1 MGRPLGSPAHGETA
15 RPPYPLGPGW
25 KQPGSSWA
33 SGSHHFLQPTPRQ
46 RGSIRGHGP
55 GHKASARRGLMLI
68 KRGPGTGRKSSQP
81 YDDDSSSQARPTDT
95 SRQRLR
101 DPLNQ
106 DRPGYEQQQHGI
118 SRTRTMAGHN
128 PADDRPADGQ
138 PFLLPSGP
146 LRRPDRVPRRAGRA
160 RRVDL
165 RPRPAIAGHRGPPGH
180 RRRASAAVAWTRG
193 RRARQRAEHRADLA
207 LRPGALRDPRPG
219 KSPTS
224 RAGPTRSSPT
234 ARKAATSTSTPN

>member
-15 RPPYPLGPGW
+15 RPHIPRAGPTPGW

-33 SGSHHFLQPTPRQ
+33 SGSHHLLQPTPRQ
-46 RGSIRGHGP
+46 RASIRGHGP

-81 YDDDSSSQARPTDT
+81 YDDDSSSQARLTDT

-101 DPLNQ
+101 DPVNQ

-118 SRTRTMAGHN
+118 SRTRTTAGHN
-128 PADDRPADGQ
+128 PAGDRPADGQ

-160 RRVDL
+160 RRWIFACDL
-165 RPRPAIAGHRGPPGH
+165 LSRGIQG
-180 RRRASAAVAWTRG
+180 RQASAACKCG
-193 RRARQRAEHRADLA
+193 RRL
-207 LRPGALRDPRPG
+207 DPRAA
-219 KSPTS
+219 SP
-224 RAGPTRSSPT
+224 
-234 ARKAATSTSTPN
+234 ARC

>member
-15 RPPYPLGPGW
+15 RPPYPLGPGR

-33 SGSHHFLQPTPRQ
+33 SGSHHLLQPTPRQ
-46 RGSIRGHGP
+46 RASIRGHGP

-81 YDDDSSSQARPTDT
+81 HDDDSSSQARPTDT

-118 SRTRTMAGHN
+118 SRTRTTAGHN

-138 PFLLPSGP
+138 PFSTPVRTPTPSGSRSTSVWKSP
-146 LRRPDRVPRRAGRA
+146 SSGSSPATCYRGASRAA
-160 RRVDL
+160 
-165 RPRPAIAGHRGPPGH
+165 
-180 RRRASAAVAWTRG
+180 RASAACKCG
-193 RRARQRAEHRADLA
+193 RRL
-207 LRPGALRDPRPG
+207 DPWAA
-219 KSPTS
+219 SP
-224 RAGPTRSSPT
+224 
-234 ARKAATSTSTPN
+234 AAC